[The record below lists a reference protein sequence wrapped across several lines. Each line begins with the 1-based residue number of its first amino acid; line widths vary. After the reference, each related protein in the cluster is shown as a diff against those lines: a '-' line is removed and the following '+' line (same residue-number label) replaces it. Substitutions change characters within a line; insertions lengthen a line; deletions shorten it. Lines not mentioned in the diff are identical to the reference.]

1 MRETSPLDQ
10 CIVQQLANGRY
21 HRQDTLPLYFAES
34 DPTHPRCTL
43 VLLRSPYAGAKYGY
57 LHQLWSRFLKLAGFN
72 TQNRHPIAATPAK
85 SVCKEVIAISLRR

>member
-43 VLLRSPYAGAKYGY
+43 MLLRSPYGRTGGNVRY
-57 LHQLWSRFLKLAGFN
+57 
-72 TQNRHPIAATPAK
+72 HPIF
-85 SVCKEVIAISLRR
+85 SISLPRI

>member
-10 CIVQQLANGRY
+10 FIVQQLANGRY

-34 DPTHPRCTL
+34 DPTHPCCPL

-57 LHQLWSRFLKLAGFN
+57 LHQLWSRFLKLASADVVADRQAVHIQRLSGN
-72 TQNRHPIAATPAK
+72 Y
-85 SVCKEVIAISLRR
+85 CL

>member
-34 DPTHPRCTL
+34 DLTHPRCTL
-43 VLLRSPYAGAKYGY
+43 VLLRSPY
-57 LHQLWSRFLKLAGFN
+57 GFPVAVALMVKI
-72 TQNRHPIAATPAK
+72 T
-85 SVCKEVIAISLRR
+85 

>member
-43 VLLRSPYAGAKYGY
+43 VLLRSPYAGAKYGD
-57 LHQLWSRFLKLAGFN
+57 LHQLWSRFLKLTGFN
-72 TQNRHPIAATPAK
+72 IVADSQPVH
-85 SVCKEVIAISLRR
+85 V

>member
-10 CIVQQLANGRY
+10 FIVQQLANGRY

-43 VLLRSPYAGAKYGY
+43 VL
-57 LHQLWSRFLKLAGFN
+57 
-72 TQNRHPIAATPAK
+72 
-85 SVCKEVIAISLRR
+85 